1 MESKKAHPLW
11 RRKIEPSLVV
21 LARLVA
27 GATFAFSGFVKTVDP
42 AGTSLKIRE
51 YLTAFDA
58 DFMMPVAFFLAV
70 CLGVYETILGV
81 NLLFGSYRR
90 VSSVLLLLTMLVM
103 TPLTLYLAL
112 ADPISDCGCFGE
124 ALYLTHWQSFAK
136 NVVLLIVAVFL
147 VRSNRKVKS
156 VYHKEVQSLTLYFV
170 LFFAVGLSFHAYY
183 NQPIFDFRP
192 YKVGTNIREAISIE
206 AFDQPRYLYRNGD
219 QEKAFA
225 VDELPTDTAWHFV
238 ARLEEETPAHQ
249 DVTNFV
255 IYDGEDDITDAILS
269 DPGYTFLIMSPSL
282 AVAESDVID
291 KLDELYD
298 YTREYHYNLYCLTAS
313 TPEEIA
319 EWQDNTGADYPIY
332 SMDAST
338 IQTIVRGNPGIV
350 LLHDG
355 VIVQKVRPARLP
367 EEAELNAPID
377 ELPFGQLTPYS
388 PMRPLL
394 AVLIIF
400 FVPMLL
406 LLLTSKTVEAYVV
419 QARVRRLAR
428 LRKMRENL
436 VEKTHKNNEKNPN
449 K

>member
-1 MESKKAHPLW
+1 MESKKAYPLW
-11 RRKIEPSLVV
+11 RRKVAPLLVV

-42 AGTSLKIRE
+42 AGMSLKIRE
-51 YLTAFDA
+51 YLSAFGI
-58 DFMMPVAFFLAV
+58 DFMMPIAFFLAV
-70 CLGVYETILGV
+70 CLGVYEMILGV
-81 NLLFGSYRR
+81 SLLFGSYRR
-90 VSSVLLLLTMLVM
+90 VSSVMLFLTMLVM

-136 NVVLLIVAVFL
+136 NVVLLLISIFL
-147 VRSNRKVKS
+147 VWGNRKVKS
-156 VYHKEVQSLTLYFV
+156 IYHKEIQSLTLYFV
-170 LFFAVGLSFHAYY
+170 LFFAVGLSLHAYY

-192 YKVGTNIREAISIE
+192 YKVGTDISRAISSE
-206 AFDQPRYLYRNGD
+206 AFDQTRYLYRNGD
-219 QEKAFA
+219 REELFT

-238 ARLEEETPAHQ
+238 ARIEEEMPAQQ
-249 DVTNFV
+249 DITNFV

-282 AVAESDVID
+282 AVAESGVID

-298 YTREYHYNLYCLTAS
+298 YTREYRYNLYCLTAS

-355 VIVQKVRPARLP
+355 VIVQKVRPSRLP

-394 AVLIIF
+394 TVLIIF

-436 VEKTHKNNEKNPN
+436 MEKTHKNIEKNPN